1 MDVSE
6 VVSLPVAVVCDN
18 LYLVH
23 LFWWHT
29 SALLSLNG
37 RPRLGPE
44 IGPVAPQPE
53 QRRALLVGEV
63 LRLQT
68 SSLSRTLSLLVVDGQ
83 RLWIT
88 SISKMPSLLEDSLV
102 VVEVEDELSLVDVV
116 REERVRGWGVGKT
129 EPALAVRRSLYFM

>member
-1 MDVSE
+1 M
-6 VVSLPVAVVCDN
+6 
-18 LYLVH
+18 
-23 LFWWHT
+23 
-29 SALLSLNG
+29 
-37 RPRLGPE
+37 GPE